1 MAKATKTEKPT
12 PKKYLEKVA
21 IDSDFEGAMKL
32 LALHANAKGTKK
44 ITYSNRSRLAQ

>member
-1 MAKATKTEKPT
+1 MAKAVKEKPT

-21 IDSDFEGAMKL
+21 IDTDFEGAMKL
-32 LALHANAKGTKK
+32 LAAHANAKGTKK